1 MPKVVEVPEDEK
13 RLYAK
18 VCKYCRGTKVDP
30 INMNECRRCGD
41 RLSNVH
47 YQVLEGLVRN
57 QLLAG
62 AAITYSKKNEK
73 FCLEL
78 LGRKFYAEH
87 LIDAVSSCWSW
98 RHANEVGCVNLEV
111 LRG

>member
-47 YQVLEGLVRN
+47 YQVFEAIMKQELGG
-57 QLLAG
+57 G
-62 AAITYSKKNEK
+62 AEVTYNKATGK
-73 FCLEL
+73 FCVAL
-78 LGRKFYAEH
+78 LGRTFYAVH
-87 LIDAVSSCWSW
+87 LIDAVSACWTW
-98 RHANEVGCVNLEV
+98 RYKVGVDV
-111 LRG
+111 GVPRG